1 MSRSDNSISTLYP
14 SLHSLSRVH
23 EDLRSLKTRKLTNE
37 EIEHLKQH
45 GNHSSDASW
54 SNVSVMITEEEGELF
69 YIDCFFIGDNVI
81 SFQKGEVRFSDDL
94 CLPACVRT
102 TTFKNCVIFPNCFF
116 SNNTLAENCVFLSG
130 SVCMSNGRLTCK
142 PSASFGNGQLCN
154 VGNETGGYSIKL
166 DGDLFYTDM
175 RQLLEEGIQ
184 PVFEPIREDR
194 CVIGPSACIEYCSL
208 LDSVFIGEGCHIIA
222 SMLVDCTVLGSRANR
237 TLVSNGNATSSI
249 LQWGVHFET
258 GSNCVC
264 SLLCEHSFTDCNAK
278 IINSVIAPNTGV
290 SSGECNSSLVGP
302 FIGFHHNS
310 VLISAIWYKGKG
322 NIGYGANIGSNH
334 TGRLP
339 DQELIPGEGLF
350 FGLGC
355 NIKYPCNFM
364 NAPYSLI
371 ASGITTLPQ
380 VGARR
385 DDDA

>member
-1 MSRSDNSISTLYP
+1 M
-14 SLHSLSRVH
+14 
-23 EDLRSLKTRKLTNE
+23 
-37 EIEHLKQH
+37 
-45 GNHSSDASW
+45 
-54 SNVSVMITEEEGELF
+54 
-69 YIDCFFIGDNVI
+69 
-81 SFQKGEVRFSDDL
+81 
-94 CLPACVRT
+94 
-102 TTFKNCVIFPNCFF
+102 
-116 SNNTLAENCVFLSG
+116 
-130 SVCMSNGRLTCK
+130 
-142 PSASFGNGQLCN
+142 CN
-154 VGNETGGYSIKL
+154 VGNETGGYAIKI

-175 RQLLEEGIQ
+175 KQLLEEGMQ
-184 PVFEPIREDR
+184 PVFAPIQEDR
-194 CVIGPSACIEYCSL
+194 CVIGPSACIESCSL

-222 SMLVDCTVLGSRANR
+222 SMLIDCTVLGSRVNR
-237 TLVSNGNATSSI
+237 TMYSSAVPFKPSVSNGNATSSI

-264 SLLCEHSFTDCNAK
+264 SVLCEHSFTDCNAK
-278 IINSVIAPNTGV
+278 IINSVIGTVVIHSSILAPNTGV

-310 VLISAIWYKGKG
+310 VLISGTHTSAISFEAIWYKGKG

-380 VGARR
+380 VGLQCQCEV
-385 DDDA
+385 